1 MAHFELN
8 GNNEPILIVQMEKGD
23 RDKLKSKDVLKILKI
38 SRVTLNGIVVDKVYS
53 DVAKCKNQNYLQ
65 WHKNRWNYQELKDI
79 S

>member
-8 GNNEPILIVQMEKGD
+8 GNNEPILIIQMEKGD

-65 WHKNRWNYQELKDI
+65 
-79 S
+79 